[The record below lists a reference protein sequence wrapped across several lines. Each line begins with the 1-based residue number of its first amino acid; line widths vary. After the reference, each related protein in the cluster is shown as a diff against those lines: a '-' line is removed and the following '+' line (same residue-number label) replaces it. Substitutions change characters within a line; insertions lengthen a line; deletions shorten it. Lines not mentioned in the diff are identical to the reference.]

1 MLEGEDFPNP
11 YAPRLPE
18 EGWTRSRTGRS
29 EAHSKSFAIARKFK
43 KAVAEMKNSGARGHF
58 TIF

>member
-43 KAVAEMKNSGARGHF
+43 KAIAEMKSGK
-58 TIF
+58 